1 MTGIASFLPANQRP
15 SVDDSLYHGRM
26 AGQQLHSPELMVFK
40 EKRLILHVGIK
51 NSIQD
56 IARQALARGLIPDGV
71 KTTITDTLNHLS
83 AGSRTDLLL
92 DELESRIRIDP
103 MILTKFVEVLMESDP
118 ACYATLIR
126 TISTF

>member
-1 MTGIASFLPANQRP
+1 MTSIASFLPANQRP

-26 AGQQLHSPELMVFK
+26 AGQQQAPELTVFQ
-40 EKRLILHVGIK
+40 ENRVIIRTGILNNV
-51 NSIQD
+51 QD
-56 IARQALARGLIPDGV
+56 IAHRALARGLIPGGV
-71 KTTITDTLNHLS
+71 NTTITDTLNHLS

-92 DELESRIRIDP
+92 NELESRIRINP

-126 TISTF
+126 TISKF